1 MAVSYS
7 PVREGPEVV
16 ANHCLGQ
23 MEGTAEVNDFD
34 LSVLSRHHDVVRLQV
49 AMNDPKGAKVVKG

>member
-7 PVREGPEVV
+7 PVPKGPQVE

-34 LSVLSRHHDVVRLQV
+34 LSVLSCHHDVVRLQV

>member
-1 MAVSYS
+1 
-7 PVREGPEVV
+7 
-16 ANHCLGQ
+16 